1 MVIII
6 VFSILIFI
14 IFIIVF
20 IYIKNKNDKK
30 KVINSSITVKK
41 IKELNEKFP
50 KINIEYNHNFS
61 DCIHFKTRASVT
73 NFKPDKY
80 FINFKPEL
88 VRIAS
93 IRLKNVFY
101 YEKYK
106 DLFEKTVK
114 QVITPETIISNTNIK
129 PSKYK
134 KIEKEF
140 VYFLFDRKLDS
151 KEITYKINALY
162 ISPKGRNTYSSPYY
176 SYGEKDFIKNTQSFK
191 LDIDYS
197 PIYKE
202 DVILDKQEKV
212 KKKEIVES
220 KENILIE
227 KDDVTLVEKKDIRV
241 SDGGVIYN
249 IVDDLAYAIG
259 IENNNLILK
268 NKISYKDLEF
278 KTIFENN
285 IFLGNKTIKS
295 LTISEGIECV
305 EDSMFKNCTSL
316 ESIQFPSSLKI
327 IKKKALSGCLK
338 LKTVT
343 IPRNVES
350 IEEEAFSLC
359 SSLND
364 IYLFAS
370 IKNVG
375 PSIFWYSNKAKI
387 HILSG
392 NDISHFDPEWN
403 VDENEVIFE

>member
-1 MVIII
+1 M
-6 VFSILIFI
+6 
-14 IFIIVF
+14 
-20 IYIKNKNDKK
+20 
-30 KVINSSITVKK
+30 
-41 IKELNEKFP
+41 
-50 KINIEYNHNFS
+50 
-61 DCIHFKTRASVT
+61 
-73 NFKPDKY
+73 
-80 FINFKPEL
+80 
-88 VRIAS
+88 
-93 IRLKNVFY
+93 
-101 YEKYK
+101 
-106 DLFEKTVK
+106 
-114 QVITPETIISNTNIK
+114 
-129 PSKYK
+129 
-134 KIEKEF
+134 
-140 VYFLFDRKLDS
+140 
-151 KEITYKINALY
+151 
-162 ISPKGRNTYSSPYY
+162 
-176 SYGEKDFIKNTQSFK
+176 
-191 LDIDYS
+191 
-197 PIYKE
+197 
-202 DVILDKQEKV
+202 
-212 KKKEIVES
+212 
-220 KENILIE
+220 IE